1 VLALVF
7 LISKVTPA
15 MPVMFDGIYFAV
27 RYDENGDGKLTEDE
41 VKEVSRVPSLNLPTL
56 VHKAF
61 TKFQFS
67 LHLQI

>member
-1 VLALVF
+1 
-7 LISKVTPA
+7 
-15 MPVMFDGIYFAV
+15 MFDGIYFAV